1 LIRNLEAFY
10 LIGRLPS
17 ESGNGDLF
25 YFDEGMVRPLIGEI
39 KEFIGETYLTSRL
52 SFLKTYEVLIFS
64 SPGGVFC
71 LIL

>member
-1 LIRNLEAFY
+1 
-10 LIGRLPS
+10 
-17 ESGNGDLF
+17 
-25 YFDEGMVRPLIGEI
+25 MVRALIGEV
-39 KEFIGETYLTSRL
+39 KEFIGETYLTSML